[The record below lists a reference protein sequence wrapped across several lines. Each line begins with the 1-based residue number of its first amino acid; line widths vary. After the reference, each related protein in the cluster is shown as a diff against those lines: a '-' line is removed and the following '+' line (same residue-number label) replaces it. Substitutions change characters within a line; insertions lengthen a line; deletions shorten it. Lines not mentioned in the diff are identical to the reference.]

1 MAKSDKKKI
10 LNELENLKSPAALN
24 KVMTED
30 LKKTNEKTEEKK
42 KVIKKEFGNGSDTS
56 PQKGNIELS
65 PARKKAEPIVFNT
78 QEEAN
83 KYVGS
88 LAKQHLDY
96 LSEPTNFNNV
106 ARGEMQRF
114 GIEKR
119 YKNSIAP
126 HANSPYLN
134 MDYRTMTDDIHN
146 TYGGEL
152 RRGNIDQSTYYKER
166 AKYDAERISKA
177 NEEELKELLE
187 EKNNEREYM
196 KFQLQFTGTE
206 QQRQNALIAKNRIQE
221 LDVLEAEINARIA
234 DMELD
239 KEYDNTLLEFGGI
252 AIKSGASDEYIESK
266 SDRYILGADAPDTYL
281 QGLPEQTYTFINLYK
296 TGRLNENELKTI
308 NGEISNLTFLTDGE
322 VKLYNTLYNNN
333 PEDAEN
339 FLRKMEPILNKR
351 LAEYESQ
358 KALEYGQEHPYLAG
372 LKSVVQNV
380 TTGLPAAVD
389 NVVEG
394 ITGKVDTYDATS
406 RILRESQALRQGG
419 SEYFNQKYGEA
430 GGFLY
435 NTGVSIV
442 ENLANVFLFKGAGNA
457 ASRLIATNMAGNA
470 AANGMINVADKGGS
484 DFQII
489 TSGLANGAAEYLFEK
504 FSVEKLFDIK
514 SARSVG
520 DFVKAT
526 LAQSGIEASEE
537 IFTETA
543 NILTDAIIMQEK
555 SENST
560 KLRNYIMQG
569 MSSEEASKKVFHES
583 ITQIALA
590 GASGFLSGGVMGGG
604 ATLLNNASRAS
615 YITYKG
621 EQMLKDPRVFNK
633 LLEVGIANNNA
644 EANYT
649 AEMISDG
656 LQVDSKQA
664 GKMLSSVIEQSIEN
678 DGGMINIMQ
687 LIGTIEG
694 RGSSYIGSTESIDTA
709 KAVMHMVQ
717 GKATEV
723 DNALLQRSD
732 GAVTLLTAIEGN
744 EKAWDKIKEAAG
756 RELRSEAQMQ
766 NTEGRIHNQEDFTE
780 NATVSD
786 GEIYSGGKKLSIP
799 EKVRQANNIILDEN
813 SSEFRNK
820 DAKGYKVVETLAK
833 DLKKKVKFVKG
844 LTDADG
850 NQLDGAITEEG
861 IYINTEGENPVR
873 WAATHE
879 FSHAMKQTATGSWSR
894 YQNYVVNQMKRNGSY
909 DSVFE
914 TKAKA
919 YSTIDANYINEEIAA
934 DYIGDL
940 FSDVDSLADFIRE
953 SRRDAVTIRDMWY
966 SILDKLGLLG
976 EKKKAQLMWRDA
988 YREAVLNV
996 KEGKVEKSGEV
1007 KKSFAGVRAQTS
1019 DVDSLNNAQKMEREG
1034 KAAEEIWQKTGWG
1047 RGLDGKWRFEIDDFE
1062 SYLIEKPNLKMHY
1075 SDEGDYYTG
1084 KLVDV
1089 FNHKKLFEAYPHL
1102 KETKIVIQEK
1112 EPGVYATAFANRNE
1126 IVLSKA
1132 LFERTTEEY
1141 KDLLNNRQKYIDEIE
1156 QTPEYRKYNSI
1167 YEMEDGEISPEEWL
1181 RLEAEARKNFFET
1194 DLGKRYYVLRW
1205 GKVNVKKYEL
1215 GWTDKAKEV
1224 LLHEIQHLIQ
1234 HEEGFAKGSNPSYW
1248 KGKNNTNRDAS
1259 DLYKNTAGE
1268 IEARAVQERRDM
1280 TEEERRNTYPESFKT
1295 NDNVVFADA
1304 EVNYDIVTLDNG
1316 KTYVEATRQVI
1327 TGNNIAQWRK
1337 SITAF
1342 FNSALKNGDI
1352 NITAT
1357 DGTILIITKDT
1368 AKKARDNYKIENGKS
1383 VKMSDGEFL
1392 VKLHAESHIDELA
1405 EIAKK
1410 TGHRK
1415 DGKKHSFAKNGFD
1428 YKTVY
1433 FKDFDNSYYEITLS
1447 IGLSNGISTVYNV
1460 GKIKTDNLP
1469 TGKIVSRKVGQS
1481 PMANLSVDT
1490 TVSQNTPVVNNKSMQ
1505 NGENNSQ
1512 KSISGTRA
1520 SEILSAEN
1528 AELRAQ
1534 MENMTLFNVSKSAQY
1549 GAEIRRAAQDIKSGY
1564 GSKINVSD
1572 LQKELGELYNYMV
1585 GKDTR
1590 NDAEVRK
1597 SIHNLAEKVIAQATE
1612 TVVNEEYSDLLD
1624 RIKTTRILV
1633 PESERTGFRD
1643 GYEYFRKHTAMGKI
1657 TLANEGIELDV
1668 LWEELCNEYPQ
1679 FFDENMT
1686 GSEERLERILEVR
1699 EEIGPTEESIYHT
1712 NEEYRSAV
1720 LALENDILE
1729 SFYNIPKSDGGNKF
1743 MFYAKRAPMSQKA
1756 LEESKERATA
1766 KKLSWNKNEVKK
1778 RIDSDYRYLYQMINN
1793 PTDARHVPEDM
1804 RGGVAYLLDCFRFE
1818 TVQLD
1823 RIKAEGKE
1831 TESPTAVRL
1840 EKMYDAYRDI
1850 IRKAWGIDNRNTE
1863 SNLLDE
1869 HLSEDLQELRDMIP
1883 IDESGEFKRI
1893 QDMSIEELRSIAKV
1907 LTAVHHSIT
1916 QRNKAFNS
1924 AIKEEISELGANS
1937 VLDMQNIRNR
1947 RKGSGERL
1955 DYNGIIKAFDKY
1967 LNFDNVQPWDFFHGM
1982 GGTMER
1988 LYMEERKAF
1997 NRHIDN
2003 IREASKVLQKAT
2015 EGLNLKKLT
2024 GKNAGK
2030 EWFKLDSGE
2039 EIRLTKGQ
2047 ILSIYAL
2054 YQRGQGK
2061 EHILGGGIVTNA
2073 ESKNE
2078 RGHKSSANNAHR
2090 VTEAD
2095 LGKIFETL
2103 SEDEKRMVGEI
2114 ARFLSRRCAEWG
2126 NETSMKLYGY
2136 EKYGEGWYFPI
2147 KVSNQTLNTYYG
2159 EHGEGNLRSQGFTK
2173 KTVKNA
2179 KNAVEIGDF
2188 FDVATNHIN
2197 GMSLYNTVAIP
2208 MLDLERVLNYSNSAF
2223 DDKVRG
2229 QIVTTFGKAAEK
2241 YIEAFHKDVNG
2252 SRKTDDKDKLIEK
2265 LTANTKRASI
2275 GLNARVLLQQPTS
2288 IARIF
2293 LFMNPRDIPSA
2304 WNGVTLKKEMQEN
2317 IPIAYWK
2324 SLGFR
2329 DIGTGSTMKEVL
2341 LDNESL
2347 YNKAAMGGYGMADD
2361 FTWSLI
2367 YGAVKNEIARKNPS
2381 LDKNSAE
2388 FIEKVRE
2395 RFDYIVDRSQVVDSV
2410 FHRTQIMRS
2419 GNAYTKTATMFMSE
2433 PLKTFNMYRTE
2444 MLDAIKNGEVGKK
2457 TARATAVFVVSN
2469 LLLSIAQALPDMWR
2483 EDDEKELFKNG
2494 KEIPLW
2500 DRLLKKFTENI
2511 IDNSNPMTYL
2521 PYVKDIWSMIQGYT
2535 QERVEYSNISDLI
2548 ASSKGLLDGRR
2559 TVIHRALN
2567 LVKPASAI
2575 LGISAGNLIR
2585 DTKGIY
2591 DMVYRMVGDEYADYM
2606 LEKFSWN
2613 VKNEDN
2619 KSKFM
2624 KHYKRA
2630 LQNGHSED
2638 AATILADYMAET
2650 FDGHNFENKYA
2661 KKVIGEMSKLYGKT
2675 EYDSKLFY
2683 DLPKREFS
2691 FDKKNYS
2698 ITDGEYPEY
2707 VEGAYKTL
2715 WDMAYEM
2722 VTDKRYK
2729 ELSDEDK
2736 VRSFGEIKDYAQ
2748 QMQRMETV
2756 DGYELSGW
2764 EKDVYSGEMDYM
2776 DGVLERKAE
2785 REYQESRDNYRD
2797 NFEYDESKYS
2807 PAEIDVIEKVG
2818 SDAASYY
2825 AAIEK
2830 DREYNKKTLRHIEVY
2845 DEKLSDEMPIEEYAG
2860 VRAYAKKTAAMAD
2873 GKESMKKNEL
2883 INYLNSTD
2891 YSLAVKRA
2899 LFEAIG
2905 NSNWKNPY

>member
-1 MAKSDKKKI
+1 MKTKKGI
-10 LNELENLKSPAALN
+10 LQELENLKNPMALN
-24 KVMTED
+24 KVMTEGLKKTKQNTED
-30 LKKTNEKTEEKK
+30 LKKTKQKTEEVKK
-42 KVIKKEFGNGSDTS
+42 AFGEHKKN
-56 PQKGNIELS
+56 ELRS
-65 PARKKAEPIVFNT
+65 EYIPLMPARKEQEPIVFNT

-88 LAKQHLDY
+88 LAKQNLDD
-96 LSEPTNFNNV
+96 LIKPTNFSNV

-114 GIEKR
+114 GIEKQ
-119 YKNSIAP
+119 YEAWEQ
-126 HANSPYLN
+126 SPYSGKSYDELTRLRSGI
-134 MDYRTMTDDIHN
+134 DGD
-146 TYGGEL
+146 L
-152 RRGNIDQSTYYKER
+152 RRGKITGPEADKEKNTIDLWRVNAASKSELEEMRKEAEESKNYYL
-166 AKYDAERISKA
+166 KA
-177 NEEELKELLE
+177 VGEAQRTRTGYNRGMYSADLADLKEKNQKDLE
-187 EKNNEREYM
+187 YNQDKLEVYNN
-196 KFQLQFTGTE
+196 
-206 QQRQNALIAKNRIQE
+206 LIAEIDGRLTDFE
-221 LDVLEAEINARIA
+221 MEA
-234 DMELD
+234 
-239 KEYDNTLLEFGGI
+239 EYDNTLLKFGEI
-252 AIKSGASDEYIESK
+252 AIKSGASDEYVPTKYAKEHPK
-266 SDRYILGADAPDTYL
+266 VLVDLHDV
-281 QGLPEQTYTFINLYK
+281 INAYHN
-296 TGRLNENELKTI
+296 GNEKNIGDISQIYENNYDMLTKGEL
-308 NGEISNLTFLTDGE
+308 
-322 VKLYNTLYNNN
+322 KLYNTLYNNN
-333 PEDAEN
+333 PEDAKKYLQSLRTTLQKRKADEEVQMWSEFADKN
-339 FLRKMEPILNKR
+339 FLTGT
-351 LAEYESQ
+351 LASAISVGQNASSAIPSLIDNTLDLFTKGKIDTNDPYSRNIRNSQ
-358 KALEYGQEHPYLAG
+358 VIRSTVGENWGKLGVVYSAG
-372 LKSVVQNV
+372 MSMIDNLVNIAAFGG
-380 TTGLPAAVD
+380 TGAASKLV
-389 NVVEG
+389 
-394 ITGKVDTYDATS
+394 A
-406 RILRESQALRQGG
+406 A
-419 SEYFNQKYGEA
+419 
-430 GGFLY
+430 
-435 NTGVSIV
+435 
-442 ENLANVFLFKGAGNA
+442 NLASNA
-457 ASRLIATNMAGNA
+457 ASS
-470 AANGMINVADKGGS
+470 GMISAAERGGNN
-484 DFQII
+484 FQII
-489 TSGLANGAAEYLFEK
+489 TSGLANGLAEYIFEK
-504 FSVEKLFDIK
+504 YSLDKVFDIK
-514 SARSVG
+514 SARG
-520 DFVKAT
+520 IGNIIKTT
-526 LAQSGIEASEE
+526 LAQSGVEASEE

-543 NILTDAIIMQEK
+543 NILTDALIMQGK
-555 SENST
+555 SENNE
-560 KLRNYIMQG
+560 KLREYVMQG
-569 MSSEEASKKVFHES
+569 MSYEDASKKVLHDS

-590 GASGFLSGGVMGGG
+590 GASGFLAGGMMGGG
-604 ATLLNNASRAS
+604 ATLINNASRAS
-615 YITYKG
+615 YITHKG
-621 EQMLKDPRVFNK
+621 EQMLKNPQMFNK
-633 LLEVGIANNNA
+633 VFEVGIANNNA

-656 LQVDSKQA
+656 LQVESKQA

-694 RGSSYIGSTESIDTA
+694 RGSSYIGSMESIDTA

-717 GKATEV
+717 GKTTEV

-732 GAVTLLTAIEGN
+732 GATTLLTAIEGN
-744 EKAWDKIKEAAG
+744 EKAWSSVKTAANK
-756 RELRSEAQMQ
+756 ELRSGDTKGVDAMTDTTVE
-766 NTEGRIHNQEDFTE
+766 NPSVVDEHVTVKDGDVFTK
-780 NATVSD
+780 D
-786 GEIYSGGKKLSIP
+786 GKKATIAA
-799 EKVRQANNIILDEN
+799 KADVINGIVVNNEGKRFKKRN
-813 SSEFRNK
+813 S
-820 DAKGYKVVETLAK
+820 KGYKVAEKMATN
-833 DLKKKVKFVKG
+833 LKKPVKFVKG
-844 LTDADG
+844 LFDAEG
-850 NQLDGAITEEG
+850 NQLDGVETDSG
-861 IYINTEGENPVR
+861 IFINTEGKNPVK
-873 WAATHE
+873 WAVMHE
-879 FSHAMKQTATGSWSR
+879 FSHTVKKSAAKTWSA
-894 YQNYVVNQMKRNGSY
+894 YENFVISKMKRDGTY
-909 DSVFE
+909 YKVFE
-914 TKAKA
+914 AKAKA
-919 YSTIDANYINEEIAA
+919 YGTRDAAYINEEIAC
-934 DYIGDL
+934 DYIGETFDN
-940 FSDVDSLADFIRE
+940 VKELADFIRQD
-953 SRRDAVTIRDMWY
+953 RGLATKVRDFYYKA
-966 SILDKLGLLG
+966 LDKLGLLE

-996 KEGKVEKSGEV
+996 KDGKVESEGKSEPRFKINPTFERAFDNWVNNLKRKSGITLKVGSTSEALKSINV
-1007 KKSFAGVRAQTS
+1007 KDQTIYWS
-1019 DVDSLNNAQKMEREG
+1019 TTKINDTLKKHTD
-1034 KAAEEIWQKTGWG
+1034 
-1047 RGLDGKWRFEIDDFE
+1047 IDINTLK
-1062 SYLIEKPNLKMHY
+1062 YIPNLIENPVLILRERPQY
-1075 SDEGDYYTG
+1075 SKRE
-1084 KLVDV
+1084 
-1089 FNHKKLFEAYPHL
+1089 
-1102 KETKIVIQEK
+1102 
-1112 EPGVYATAFANRNE
+1112 NRG
-1126 IVLSKA
+1126 
-1132 LFERTTEEY
+1132 
-1141 KDLLNNRQKYIDEIE
+1141 NNRIYLLGDL
-1156 QTPEYRKYNSI
+1156 YNENGI
-1167 YEMEDGEISPEEWL
+1167 PVMAFLELEPKDGEIRLDEIYVVSTHSRINEGDESDISYTQGLIDHSQLMYVDPNKNRTNNWL
-1181 RLEAEARKNFFET
+1181 ASTKLKMPFHPTTYGPINKITYSDDF
-1194 DLGKRYYVLRW
+1194 
-1205 GKVNVKKYEL
+1205 VNMY
-1215 GWTDKAKEV
+1215 
-1224 LLHEIQHLIQ
+1224 
-1234 HEEGFAKGSNPSYW
+1234 
-1248 KGKNNTNRDAS
+1248 
-1259 DLYKNTAGE
+1259 
-1268 IEARAVQERRDM
+1268 
-1280 TEEERRNTYPESFKT
+1280 
-1295 NDNVVFADA
+1295 
-1304 EVNYDIVTLDNG
+1304 
-1316 KTYVEATRQVI
+1316 
-1327 TGNNIAQWRK
+1327 
-1337 SITAF
+1337 
-1342 FNSALKNGDI
+1342 
-1352 NITAT
+1352 
-1357 DGTILIITKDT
+1357 
-1368 AKKARDNYKIENGKS
+1368 
-1383 VKMSDGEFL
+1383 
-1392 VKLHAESHIDELA
+1392 
-1405 EIAKK
+1405 
-1410 TGHRK
+1410 
-1415 DGKKHSFAKNGFD
+1415 
-1428 YKTVY
+1428 
-1433 FKDFDNSYYEITLS
+1433 
-1447 IGLSNGISTVYNV
+1447 
-1460 GKIKTDNLP
+1460 
-1469 TGKIVSRKVGQS
+1469 
-1481 PMANLSVDT
+1481 
-1490 TVSQNTPVVNNKSMQ
+1490 SMQ
-1505 NGENNSQ
+1505 NRGKNSRS
-1512 KSISGTRA
+1512 SISGTR
-1520 SEILSAEN
+1520 LSDIEAEN

-1590 NDAEVRK
+1590 NDAEVGK
-1597 SIHNLAEKVIAQATE
+1597 KIHSLAEKVIAQSTE
-1612 TVVNEEYSDLLD
+1612 TVVNEEYSDLID
-1624 RIKTTRILV
+1624 RIKTARIYV
-1633 PESERTGFRD
+1633 PESERADFKD
-1643 GYEYFRKHTAMGKI
+1643 GYEYFRKHYTMGKVM
-1657 TLANEGIELDV
+1657 LANEGIELDV
-1668 LWEELCNEYPQ
+1668 LWNELCEQYPM
-1679 FFDENMT
+1679 FFDENVT

-1720 LALENDILE
+1720 LALENDIME

-1818 TVQLD
+1818 TVQFD

-1831 TESPTAVRL
+1831 AESPTAVRL

-1924 AIKEEISELGANS
+1924 AIKEEISELGTNS
-1937 VLDMQNIRNR
+1937 SLDLQNIRNK

-2078 RGHKSSANNAHR
+2078 RGHKSSANSAHH

-2095 LGKIFETL
+2095 LGKIFEIL

-2114 ARFLSRRCAEWG
+2114 VRFLSRRCAEWG

-2188 FDVATNHIN
+2188 FDVVTNHIN

-2208 MLDLERVLNYSNSAF
+2208 MLDLERVLNYSNSAL

-2252 SRKTDDKDKLIEK
+2252 SRKTDDKDKLIER
-2265 LTANTKRASI
+2265 LTANAKRASI

-2293 LFMNPRDIPSA
+2293 LFMNPRDMPSA

-2410 FHRTQIMRS
+2410 FHRTQNMRS

-2444 MLDAIKNGEVGKK
+2444 MLDAIKSGEVGKK

-2469 LLLSIAQALPDMWR
+2469 LLLSIAQALPDAWR
-2483 EDDEKELFKNG
+2483 EDDEKELFKDG
-2494 KEIPLW
+2494 KEVPLW
-2500 DRLLKKFTENI
+2500 DLILKKHAENMV
-2511 IDNSNPMTYL
+2511 DNSNPMTYL
-2521 PYVKDIWSMIQGYT
+2521 PYVKDIWSMIQGFT
-2535 QERVEYSNISDLI
+2535 QERIEYSNFSDLI
-2548 ASSKGLLDGRR
+2548 ASGKGLFNSEKTLRDR
-2559 TVIHRALN
+2559 ILN
-2567 LVKPASAI
+2567 FAKPAAAI
-2575 LGISAGNLIR
+2575 FGVSAGNLIR
-2585 DTKGIY
+2585 DTKAIAST
-2591 DMVYRMVGDEYADYM
+2591 VYRMIGDEYNDYM
-2606 LEKFSWN
+2606 LEKFTWN
-2613 VKNEDN
+2613 VKSENN

-2650 FDGHNFENKYA
+2650 FDGHNFENEHTE
-2661 KKVIGEMSKLYGKT
+2661 KVIGEMSKLYGKT
-2675 EYDSKLFY
+2675 ECDSKLFY

-2698 ITDGEYPEY
+2698 ITDGEYPGY

-2748 QMQRMETV
+2748 QIQRMEAV

-2764 EKDVYSGEMDYM
+2764 EKDVYNGEMDYM

-2797 NFEYDESKYS
+2797 SFEYDESKYS
-2807 PAEIDVIEKVG
+2807 PAEIDVIEKVE

-2830 DREYNKKTLRHIEVY
+2830 DREYNEKTLRHIKVY
-2845 DEKLSDEMPIEEYAG
+2845 DEKLSDEMTIEEYAG
-2860 VRAYAKKTAAMAD
+2860 VRAYAKKTAAMTD